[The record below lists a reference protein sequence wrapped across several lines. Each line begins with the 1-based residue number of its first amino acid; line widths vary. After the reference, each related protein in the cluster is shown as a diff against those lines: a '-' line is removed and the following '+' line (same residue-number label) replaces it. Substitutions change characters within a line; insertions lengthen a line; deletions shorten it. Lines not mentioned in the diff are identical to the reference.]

1 VLKNIRESKGLS
13 RKEVSE
19 RSGINF
25 RSLQDYEQGHKNIKS
40 AKGETLYRLS
50 LTLGCSMEA
59 LLVNEMNYEGGVQLQ
74 AYADYIN
81 KYYLWGKDLEEVN
94 NNPDVKVYY
103 LMHRDDIVTTLAIDE
118 VSGNIM
124 QRGKRVNEE
133 LLPLGANLSVTDLK
147 NWWIRRAVP
156 LSQGKMKRLLQEN
169 QVPTSQNYLLLNLGV
184 SLSDHYWV
192 NPVHKLYKWEDVNLF
207 KNDFHDELVSFDFK
221 DSVSKEN
228 RKIDLKN
235 RTIFC
240 PSGSQQGELQKKWVI
255 RNGRRYLIKANQG
268 RTSQQSINEVIASL
282 IHERQNKVPYTK
294 YELCDIS
301 IAGNQEI
308 GCLCEDFCTE
318 EVEFIPALDVVN
330 SEKKQN
336 DISLLEHFIST
347 CVKHGLGENE
357 VRDFLEYQILTDF
370 LITNTDRHLY
380 NFGVLRDSKTLKFI
394 GMAPV
399 FDSGN
404 SLFWNKNR
412 IPEGQ
417 DLLDI
422 AVNSFKGTE
431 MGLLRYVKNPH
442 ILDLSKLPTIQEL
455 EELLELDEECQ
466 ARSQQILEAYKLKIS
481 LIEQF
486 QNGKMIYKYRYKI

>member
-1 VLKNIRESKGLS
+1 
-13 RKEVSE
+13 
-19 RSGINF
+19 
-25 RSLQDYEQGHKNIKS
+25 
-40 AKGETLYRLS
+40 
-50 LTLGCSMEA
+50 M
-59 LLVNEMNYEGGVQLQ
+59 
-74 AYADYIN
+74 
-81 KYYLWGKDLEEVN
+81 
-94 NNPDVKVYY
+94 
-103 LMHRDDIVTTLAIDE
+103 
-118 VSGNIM
+118 
-124 QRGKRVNEE
+124 
-133 LLPLGANLSVTDLK
+133 
-147 NWWIRRAVP
+147 
-156 LSQGKMKRLLQEN
+156 
-169 QVPTSQNYLLLNLGV
+169 
-184 SLSDHYWV
+184 
-192 NPVHKLYKWEDVNLF
+192 
-207 KNDFHDELVSFDFK
+207 
-221 DSVSKEN
+221 
-228 RKIDLKN
+228 
-235 RTIFC
+235 
-240 PSGSQQGELQKKWVI
+240 I

-347 CVKHGLGENE
+347 CVKHGPGENE